1 MLARIARQD
10 KSSTLHYLAIP
21 YYYPEVVI
29 FLQHEH
35 QPCRPSVSLSTIH
48 HRLPDLDQRH
58 LPQCFYAGRAGNWA
72 QQGTNL
78 EFSTPPFR
86 SSALQ
91 SIQELRNPG
100 YGNQQDAPFSM
111 QPAPSIHP
119 STGGGAA
126 GSRPG
131 TPFKDFFNQLLN
143 ERVPQVCLMQVI
155 LTP

>member
-1 MLARIARQD
+1 M
-10 KSSTLHYLAIP
+10 
-21 YYYPEVVI
+21 I

-35 QPCRPSVSLSTIH
+35 LPCRSSISLSTIH
-48 HRLPDLDQRH
+48 HRLPALDQSH
-58 LPQCFYAGRAGNWA
+58 LPQYFYAGRAGNWA
-72 QQGTNL
+72 QQGTTL

-86 SSALQ
+86 RSALQ

-100 YGNQQDAPFSM
+100 YGNQQDATFSM
-111 QPAPSIHP
+111 QPAPSIPP
-119 STGGGAA
+119 STGSGAA

-143 ERVPQVCLMQVI
+143 ERVPQVSLMQLI